1 MIRSL
6 ILGIV
11 LAAAPATALAQQ
23 QVTCND
29 GTTAKASRG
38 ACSHHGG
45 VMVQSAEA
53 KPKAD
58 EARPATREEARKAA
72 RSVSEQSK
80 SIEKTIEKKVE
91 QPANE
96 AAIAKCKDGTLSY
109 AKTHSGACSHHRGV
123 SAWLKK

>member
-1 MIRSL
+1 MIRSI

-29 GTTAKASRG
+29 GTTATAGRG

-45 VMVQSAEA
+45 VQKKTAQ
-53 KPKAD
+53 
-58 EARPATREEARKAA
+58 ARPATKEEARKAA
-72 RSVSEQSK
+72 NSVSEQSK

-91 QPANE
+91 QPAND

-109 AKTHSGACSHHRGV
+109 AKTHTGACSHHRGV
-123 SAWLKK
+123 AEWYK